1 MCKQRILPR
10 FPPNPQFHLRRLE
23 LPSPYDSSS
32 SDFSSLLPN
41 SIPPL
46 FALSLYFYTSQLYH
60 TIDTAVQP
68 GRKLTIWPACFCA
81 IVLACFFPTPP
92 SSAARLSEPA
102 TARGRTNVSTADFLR
117 TFIRRPGFCWAVVPL
132 FFILHAP
139 ILLPHLSS
147 RPLPR
152 TCSSVLTTS
161 CSGLV
166 EYAAEWGCATPGLL
180 CSLNREPKSTC
191 DIPVGPPPRYSA
203 YQPTHSHPRAPRPVH
218 VGLKHAKC
226 LAAVSSRILA
236 PGITA
241 RLRLGDNR
249 LLPAIA
255 NPPTTALLHL
265 RSHQSFPTLLPRL
278 SRTPRIPPFH
288 RASIPPCPSPRITL
302 LRAVS
307 L

>member
-1 MCKQRILPR
+1 MFLRYRPR
-10 FPPNPQFHLRRLE
+10 
-23 LPSPYDSSS
+23 
-32 SDFSSLLPN
+32 LL
-41 SIPPL
+41 
-46 FALSLYFYTSQLYH
+46 
-60 TIDTAVQP
+60 
-68 GRKLTIWPACFCA
+68 
-81 IVLACFFPTPP
+81 FPTPP

-117 TFIRRPGFCWAVVPL
+117 TFIRPPGFCWAVVPL
-132 FFILHAP
+132 FLILHAP

-147 RPLPR
+147 RALPR

-161 CSGLV
+161 CSSLV

-265 RSHQSFPTLLPRL
+265 RSHRSLPTLPPRL

-288 RASIPPCPSPRITL
+288 RASIPPCPSPRIIF